1 MRAVQAIFMKQLAD
15 LPKNISITIMY
26 ILFPA
31 MGFLFSNLMGGVDEF
46 GFDQGPVMVVQFA
59 MMFVGMVPL
68 VTIANTIA
76 EDNEYKSLRFLV
88 TAGVKPFQYLAG
100 LISFVMVMAV
110 VVLAVFAFMGDF
122 TGTDL
127 VLFFALGLLGVLTS
141 CVLGAIVGI
150 FSKNVQQCS
159 AIYTPLMM
167 ALSFAPFISMFSDT
181 MRQVAHF
188 VFTFQI
194 FAALTNLVIEIPYGT
209 EPVFDITLTQS
220 TIVIA
225 ANALLFAILFAVA
238 YRKKGLRG

>member
-31 MGFLFSNLMGGVDEF
+31 LGLLFSTLMGGPDEY
-46 GFDQGPVMVVQFA
+46 GFDQGPIMVVQFT
-59 MMFVGMVPL
+59 MTFVGMVPL
-68 VTIANTIA
+68 ITIANTIA

-100 LISFVMVMAV
+100 LIGFVMIMAV
-110 VVLAVFAFMGDF
+110 IVLGIFALMGGF
-122 TGTDL
+122 TGTNL
-127 VLFFALGLLGVLTS
+127 VIFFAFGLLGVLAS
-141 CVLGAIVGI
+141 SVLGAIVGI

-167 ALSFAPFISMFSDT
+167 VLAFAPFISMFSET
-181 MRQVAHF
+181 VAQVAQF
-188 VFTFQI
+188 AFTFQI
-194 FAALTNLVIEIPYGT
+194 FAALVNLIMELPYGS
-209 EPVFDITLTQS
+209 EPLFDVTLIQS
-220 TIVIA
+220 AIIIA
-225 ANALLFAILFAVA
+225 VNGLIFAVLFAVA